1 MLDSRR
7 EIGRHRRQ
15 QRVRKQV
22 LGTDLRP
29 RICVYRSVKHIYA
42 QVISD
47 EKGVTLVSVSTLS
60 PTLKGKLKTTKGVA
74 AAKQVGQLLAQACKE
89 KNISS
94 VVFDRNGFL
103 YHGRVKALAEAL
115 REAGFKF

>member
-1 MLDSRR
+1 MLDNRR
-7 EIGRHRRQ
+7 EVGRHRRR

-22 LGTDLRP
+22 RGTDQRP

-47 EKGVTLVSVSTLS
+47 EKGVTLATVSTLS
-60 PTLKGKLKTTKGVA
+60 PDLKGKIKSTKGTA
-74 AAKQVGQLLAQACKE
+74 AAKQVGQLLAKACKE
-89 KNISS
+89 KNISN

-103 YHGRVKALAEAL
+103 YHGRVKALADAL
-115 REAGFKF
+115 REAGVKF

>member
-1 MLDSRR
+1 MLDNRR
-7 EIGRHRRQ
+7 EVGRHRRQ

-22 LGTDLRP
+22 RGTDLRP

-60 PTLKGKLKTTKGVA
+60 PDLKGKLKNTKGVG
-74 AAKQVGQLLAQACKE
+74 AAKQVGQLLAKACKE
-89 KNISS
+89 KNISR
-94 VVFDRNGFL
+94 VIFDRNGFL
-103 YHGRVKALAEAL
+103 YHGRVKALADAM
-115 REAGFKF
+115 REAGVKF